1 MDYKDSA
8 KGYIEKKIYEKPIIR
23 KEETMN
29 FPLEIIIASQTGEK
43 ILCRQCSGCHGC
55 R

>member
-1 MDYKDSA
+1 MGDGTYE
-8 KGYIEKKIYEKPIIR
+8 KGYAKKPYEKPTII

-29 FPLEIIIASQTGEK
+29 FPLEIIATVTGEK
-43 ILCRQCSGCHGC
+43 ILCMQCSGCHGC